1 MTLTELRY
9 IVALDQ
15 ERHFGRAAERCFVSQ
30 PTLSVAVR
38 KLEEQ
43 LGVTL
48 FERIR
53 GEARPTA
60 IGARVVEQAR
70 RVLDEAGQIKG
81 IAQQGK
87 NELSGVLRVGAIFT
101 VGPYLFPHLVPAL
114 HEAAPEMPLVISE
127 NYTAQLAEQLKHNEI
142 DAALIA
148 LPFSHPGVETLA
160 LYDEPFVIALPKK
173 HAWAKKKSIEGT
185 ALVDQELL
193 LLGPGNCFR
202 DQVLAAC
209 PQCRQMELEGSRAL
223 AGGSLE
229 TIRHMVA
236 SGLGVTVLPQ
246 TAVAARDD
254 ALLVTRPFA
263 GSPPQRRIAM
273 AWRRSFPRPR
283 AIQALVAAVHA
294 DLPKGVRA
302 VAHPGRGAQ
311 WLRAPDLCNER
322 RRPSFRQ
329 PEQGSEHGVSRDPV

>member
-30 PTLSVAVR
+30 PTLSVAVK

-70 RVLDEAGQIKG
+70 RVLDEAGAIKG
-81 IAQQGK
+81 IAQQGR
-87 NELSGVLRVGAIFT
+87 NELVGALRVGAIFT
-101 VGPYLFPHLVPAL
+101 AGPYLFPHLVPAL
-114 HEAAPEMPLVISE
+114 HEVAPEMPLVIQE
-127 NYTAQLAEQLKHNEI
+127 NYTTQLAEQLKHNEV
-142 DAALIA
+142 DAAFIA
-148 LPFSHPGVETLA
+148 LPFAHPGVETLP
-160 LYDEPFVIALPKK
+160 LYDEPFVVALPKR
-173 HAWAKKKSIEGT
+173 HAWAKKKAIEGA
-185 ALVDQELL
+185 ALMDQELL

-236 SGLGVTVLPQ
+236 SGLGITVLPL
-246 TAVAARDD
+246 TAVAERNDK
-254 ALLVTRPFA
+254 LLVILPFS
-263 GSPPQRRIAM
+263 GTPPQRRIAL
-273 AWRRSFPRPR
+273 AWRKSFPRPR
-283 AIQALVAAVHA
+283 AIQALIAAVRA
-294 DLPKGVRA
+294 NPPKGVT
-302 VAHPGRGAQ
+302 PLGG
-311 WLRAPDLCNER
+311 
-322 RRPSFRQ
+322 
-329 PEQGSEHGVSRDPV
+329 

>member
-9 IVALDQ
+9 VIALDA

-30 PTLSVAVR
+30 PTLSVAIK

-60 IGARVVEQAR
+60 TGARIIEQAR
-70 RVLDEAGQIKG
+70 QVLDAAEQIKT
-81 IAQQGK
+81 IAKQGK
-87 NELSGVLRVGAIFT
+87 DELAGALRVGAIYT

-114 HEAAPEMPLVISE
+114 HDRAPEMPLVIEE
-127 NYTAQLAEQLKHNEI
+127 NFTAVLARKLKENEL
-142 DAALIA
+142 DAIVLA
-148 LPFSHPGVETLA
+148 LPFDANGVETA
-160 LYDEPFVIALPKK
+160 PLYDEPFVVAMPKT
-173 HAWAKKKSIEGT
+173 HAWARRKAIPAGDLAGT
-185 ALVDQELL
+185 EVL

-209 PQCRQMELEGSRAL
+209 PQCREVELEGQRAL

-236 SGLGVTVLPQ
+236 SGLGITVLPQ
-246 TAVAARDD
+246 SAVAATQDP
-254 ALLVTRPFA
+254 LLAVRPFSGEA
-263 GSPPQRRIAM
+263 PRRRIAL

-283 AIQALVAAVHA
+283 AIRLLRETLLEN
-294 DLPKGVRA
+294 LP
-302 VAHPGRGAQ
+302 PGATR
-311 WLRAPDLCNER
+311 LKER
-322 RRPSFRQ
+322 
-329 PEQGSEHGVSRDPV
+329 

>member
-9 IVALDQ
+9 VVALDA

-30 PTLSVAVR
+30 PTLSVAIK

-60 IGARVVEQAR
+60 IGARIVEQAR
-70 RVLDEAGQIKG
+70 QVLDAAEQIKTL
-81 IAQQGK
+81 AKQGQD
-87 NELSGVLRVGAIFT
+87 ELAGALRVGAIYT

-114 HEAAPEMPLVISE
+114 HQRAPEMPLVIEE
-127 NYTAQLAEQLKHNEI
+127 NFT
-142 DAALIA
+142 AALARKLKENELDAIVLA
-148 LPFSHPGVETLA
+148 LPFDANGVDTA
-160 LYDEPFVIALPKK
+160 TLYDEPFVVAVPKT
-173 HAWAKKKSIEGT
+173 HAWAKRKAIPAGDLAGT
-185 ALVDQELL
+185 EVL
-193 LLGPGNCFR
+193 LLGSGNCFR

-209 PQCRQMELEGSRAL
+209 PQCREVELEGQRAL

-236 SGLGVTVLPQ
+236 SGLGITVLPQ
-246 TAVAARDD
+246 SAVAANQDP
-254 ALLVTRPFA
+254 LLAVRPFSGEA
-263 GSPPQRRIAM
+263 PRRRIAL

-283 AIQALVAAVHA
+283 AINLLRETLLEN
-294 DLPKGVRA
+294 LP
-302 VAHPGRGAQ
+302 PGAMR
-311 WLRAPDLCNER
+311 LKER
-322 RRPSFRQ
+322 PL
-329 PEQGSEHGVSRDPV
+329 P